1 MKTPPVW
8 LLTAG
13 LILLV
18 VLLALASMSAGR
30 VAVPWSAWTSWG
42 ADPRWPIIFQL
53 RLPRTVLAVLIG
65 AALGG
70 AGAAL
75 QGYARNPLADP
86 GTLGVSQIAAFAAV
100 MTIYLGAASA
110 VPWLLSACAI
120 AGAVV
125 GVVVLLLLA
134 GRSSSATTF
143 VLAGAILTTIGA
155 AGVALALTL
164 APSPWAVNEII
175 NWLMGSLVDRSFDDV
190 RLAAPLIAVGFVLL
204 MLTGPAL
211 DALTLGDTGARALG
225 VDMTRTRI
233 LIAAGIGL
241 TVGASVAST
250 GVISFVGL
258 VTPHLVRPLVGGR
271 PSAVLI
277 PSALAGAA
285 LVLAA
290 DIAVRLTPSQTEV
303 HLGVAMAAL
312 GGPFFLWLL
321 LAMRR
326 RMA

>member
-1 MKTPPVW
+1 MKRPPAW
-8 LLTAG
+8 LLLSG
-13 LILLV
+13 LGLLV
-18 VLLALASMSAGR
+18 LLLAFASLSAGR
-30 VAVPWSAWTSWG
+30 IHVPWSAWTSMG
-42 ADPRWPIIFQL
+42 EDPRWSIIFSL
-53 RLPRTVLAVLIG
+53 RLPRALLGILVG
-65 AALGG
+65 AALGT
-70 AGAAL
+70 AGAAM
-75 QGYARNPLADP
+75 QGYVRNPLADP
-86 GTLGVSQIAAFAAV
+86 GTMGVSQIAAFGAV
-100 MTIYLGAASA
+100 MTIYLWTAAA
-110 VPWLLSACAI
+110 VPWLLSVAAI
-120 AGAVV
+120 FGAMIGIVA
-125 GVVVLLLLA
+125 LLLLA
-134 GRSSSATTF
+134 GASSSVTTF
-143 VLAGAILTTIGA
+143 ILAGYILTTIGA

-164 APSPWAVNEII
+164 APSPWAVNEIV
-175 NWLMGSLVDRSFDDV
+175 NWLMGSLVDRSFEDV
-190 RLAAPLIAVGFVLL
+190 RLAAPLIAAGLFLL

-233 LIAAGIGL
+233 LIATGVGL
-241 TVGASVAST
+241 AVGASVAST

-271 PSAVLI
+271 PRAVLV

>member
-1 MKTPPVW
+1 MKRPPVW
-8 LLTAG
+8 LLIAG
-13 LILLV
+13 LAALIAALS
-18 VLLALASMSAGR
+18 LASLSAGR
-30 VAVPWSAWTSWG
+30 IVVPWSAWWSD
-42 ADPRWPIIFQL
+42 DPRWAIVFDL
-53 RLPRTVLAVLIG
+53 RLPRTLLAILVG
-65 AALGG
+65 AALG
-70 AGAAL
+70 APGAAL
-75 QGYARNPLADP
+75 PGCVCNPRAAP
-86 GTLGVSQIAAFAAV
+86 STLGVSPVAAFAAV
-100 MTIYLGAASA
+100 MTIYLGTAAA
-110 VPWLLSACAI
+110 VPWLLSTWAI
-120 AGAVV
+120 VGAVI
-125 GVVVLLLLA
+125 GVVALLLLA
-134 GRSSSATTF
+134 GASSSVTTF

-175 NWLMGSLVDRSFDDV
+175 NWLMGSLADRSFDDV
-190 RLAAPLIAVGFVLL
+190 KLAAPFIAVGLGLL
-204 MLTGPAL
+204 LLTGPAL

-233 LIAAGIGL
+233 LIAAGVGL

-271 PSAVLI
+271 PRTLLI

-290 DIAVRLTPSQTEV
+290 DIVVRLSPSQTEV
-303 HLGVAMAAL
+303 RLGVAMAAL

-326 RMA
+326 RLA

>member
-1 MKTPPVW
+1 MRRPPIW
-8 LLTAG
+8 LLLAG
-13 LILLV
+13 LVLVIMLLSI
-18 VLLALASMSAGR
+18 ASMSAGR
-30 VAVPWSAWTSWG
+30 VMVPWSAWTSWG
-42 ADPRWPIIFQL
+42 EDPRWAIVFEL
-53 RLPRTVLAVLIG
+53 RLPRTLLAILVG
-65 AALGG
+65 AALGA

-75 QGYARNPLADP
+75 QGYVRNPLADP

-100 MTIYLGAASA
+100 MTIYLGTASA
-110 VPWLLSACAI
+110 VPWLLSVCAI
-120 AGAVV
+120 AGAIV
-125 GVVVLLLLA
+125 GVIALLLLA
-134 GRSSSATTF
+134 GASSSVTTF
-143 VLAGAILTTIGA
+143 VLAGAILTTIGS

-175 NWLMGSLVDRSFDDV
+175 NWLMGSLADRSFDDV
-190 RLAAPLIAVGFVLL
+190 KLAAPFIGAGLVLL

-211 DALTLGDTGARALG
+211 DALTLGDTGAKALG

-233 LIAAGIGL
+233 LIAAGVGL

-250 GVISFVGL
+250 GIISFVGL
-258 VTPHLVRPLVGGR
+258 VTPHLIRPLVGGR
-271 PSAVLI
+271 PRALLL

-290 DIAVRLTPSQTEV
+290 DMIVRLTPSQTEV
-303 HLGVAMAAL
+303 RLGVAMAAL